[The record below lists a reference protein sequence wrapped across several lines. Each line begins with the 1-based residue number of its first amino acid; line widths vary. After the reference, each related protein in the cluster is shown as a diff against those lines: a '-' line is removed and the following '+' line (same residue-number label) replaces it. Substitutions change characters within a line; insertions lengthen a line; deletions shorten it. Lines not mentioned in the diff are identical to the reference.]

1 MPEDDEKDELEAP
14 EKAPAPEP
22 APVPVP
28 DPDGCLLMSL
38 GWRKIEP
45 VSNGSKNMS
54 SAIDKYIL
62 NVITNVILYITFAD
76 HSNWCAVKSV
86 QIEMGFNN
94 PIQRFC
100 LT

>member
-28 DPDGCLLMSL
+28 DPDEGLLMSL

-45 VSNGSKNMS
+45 VPNGSINMS
-54 SAIDKYIL
+54 SVIEEYII

-76 HSNWCAVKSV
+76 HSNWCAV
-86 QIEMGFNN
+86 
-94 PIQRFC
+94 
-100 LT
+100 